1 MIGRMPE
8 RPLDTAPQND
18 RTPQPRAEIAP
29 IPVIATL
36 AAGKQLLHA
45 CHYVSNRPQRFR
57 RFIGN
62 VDVELI
68 FNRKDNFIPSSESIF
83 SSSKLL
89 SGLTVSTGMR

>member
-1 MIGRMPE
+1 M
-8 RPLDTAPQND
+8 
-18 RTPQPRAEIAP
+18 
-29 IPVIATL
+29 IATL

-57 RFIGN
+57 CFIGN

-68 FNRKDNFIPSSESIF
+68 FNREDNCYPVERVDLQFL
-83 SSSKLL
+83 KLL